1 MRVHQTYALAHSQ
14 GASALGAAGTS
25 LVAFMQADALEPEQW
40 RDQLQGAV
48 GVVSCLGGFG
58 SNEFMLKVHT
68 HPLCLVPMWW
78 YQRKPWLLSQ
88 FLVLCCMLHM
98 YAVMCAYTGV
108 SPFIASLCKFA

>member
-1 MRVHQTYALAHSQ
+1 MRVHQTYAN
-14 GASALGAAGTS
+14 GVSARGAAGDS

-68 HPLCLVPMWW
+68 HPLCFVP
-78 YQRKPWLLSQ
+78 
-88 FLVLCCMLHM
+88 LC
-98 YAVMCAYTGV
+98 
-108 SPFIASLCKFA
+108 